1 MEEQKPQTPP
11 IANYN
16 PMMDNVIERAYTQVE
31 SDANAAQLSTAIPEP
46 MAAKRTISS
55 RENPYD
61 MLGGGGGNSGG
72 NGGGGGR
79 KSDSTPINPAMND
92 INDKEKKM
100 GAEHLAKLVVD
111 GYEQLHVFA
120 NKALQF
126 PESKLRKLEAEGL
139 VDLNVEIPYDYGKTI
154 TAGEFVKE
162 FNEQNKDALTVS
174 REFKKEVTPVL
185 TRVMEKHGAGLTDEQ
200 YLGYLIFKDVAVKIV
215 IASQLRTTMNDM
227 INVIKDYT
235 IAMRESGQAPQP
247 RPQASRPQEP
257 QEEPQSS
264 QPNYTQAQ
272 AQAQEFVYPKQEE
285 FVEDYN
291 FATNEVVM
299 GTRQQM
305 EVPKTGKERLMQQK
319 AKERKW
325 ASDAQRQES
334 DYKQALKNKKVKKTP
349 KDYIP
354 IDEAEIAEAIVLN
367 ETINQ
372 PSKKNDDI
380 IEGLD

>member
-11 IANYN
+11 TTNYN

-31 SDANAAQLSTAIPEP
+31 SDANATQLSTAIPEP
-46 MAAKRTISS
+46 MASRRTISS

-72 NGGGGGR
+72 NGGGGSR
-79 KSDSTPINPAMND
+79 KSDVPPINPAMND
-92 INDKEKKM
+92 INDKDKKM

-139 VDLNVEIPYDYGKTI
+139 VDLSIEIPYDYGKTI

-200 YLGYLIFKDVAVKIV
+200 YLGYLIFKDLAVKLV
-215 IASQLRTTMNDM
+215 IGSQIRTTMNDM

-235 IAMRESGQAPQP
+235 LTMRESGQAPQP

-257 QEEPQSS
+257 QPEPQAP
-264 QPNYTQAQ
+264 QPNFKQPQ
-272 AQAQEFVYPKQEE
+272 PQEFVYPQQEE

-291 FATNEVVM
+291 FSTNEVVM
-299 GTRQQM
+299 NTRQQM
-305 EVPKTGKERLMQQK
+305 DVPKTGKERLMETSDISK
-319 AKERKW
+319 TYVCDECGMF
-325 ASDAQRQES
+325 ASKVIDHSAGNFVLMTANIKTNNGLYLIPS
-334 DYKQALKNKKVKKTP
+334 GYIIIAL
-349 KDYIP
+349 
-354 IDEAEIAEAIVLN
+354 
-367 ETINQ
+367 
-372 PSKKNDDI
+372 SKSSSI
-380 IEGLD
+380 S

>member
-11 IANYN
+11 TTNYN

-31 SDANAAQLSTAIPEP
+31 SDANATQLSTAIPEP
-46 MAAKRTISS
+46 MAARRTISS

-61 MLGGGGGNSGG
+61 MLGGGGNSGG
-72 NGGGGGR
+72 GSGSGGR
-79 KSDSTPINPAMND
+79 KSDVPPINPAMND

-126 PESKLRKLEAEGL
+126 PESKLRKLESEGL
-139 VDLNVEIPYDYGKTI
+139 VNLNIEIPYDYGKTI

-200 YLGYLIFKDVAVKIV
+200 YLGYLIFKDLAVKLV
-215 IASQLRTTMNDM
+215 IGSQIRTTMNDM
-227 INVIKDYT
+227 INVIKEYT
-235 IAMRESGQAPQP
+235 LAMKESGQAPQP

-257 QEEPQSS
+257 EPQAP
-264 QPNYTQAQ
+264 QPNYTQP
-272 AQAQEFVYPKQEE
+272 QAQEFVYPQQEE
-285 FVEDYN
+285 FIEDYN

-299 GTRQQM
+299 NTRQKM
-305 EVPKTGKERLMQQK
+305 EVPKTGKERLMEQK

-325 ASDAQRQES
+325 ASDSERQES
-334 DYKQALKNKKVKKTP
+334 DYKQALKNKKTKKTP

-354 IDEAEIAEAIVLN
+354 IDEAEIAEAIILN

>member
-11 IANYN
+11 TVNYN
-16 PMMDNVIERAYTQVE
+16 PMMDNVIERSYTQVE
-31 SDANAAQLSTAIPEP
+31 SDANATQLSTAIPEP
-46 MAAKRTISS
+46 IATRRTISS
-55 RENPYD
+55 RESPYD
-61 MLGGGGGNSGG
+61 MLGGGGVNSGG
-72 NGGGGGR
+72 NGGGGSR
-79 KSDSTPINPAMND
+79 KSDVPPMNPAMND
-92 INDKEKKM
+92 INDKDKKM

-126 PESKLRKLEAEGL
+126 PESKLRKLESEGL
-139 VDLNVEIPYDYGKTI
+139 VDLSIEIPYDYGKTI

-174 REFKKEVTPVL
+174 KEFKKEVTPVL

-200 YLGYLIFKDVAVKIV
+200 YLGYLIFKDVAVKLV
-215 IASQLRTTMNDM
+215 IASQMRTTMNDM

-235 IAMRESGQAPQP
+235 IAMRESGQTPPP
-247 RPQASRPQEP
+247 RQKASRKQEP
-257 QEEPQSS
+257 QQEPQ
-264 QPNYTQAQ
+264 QAPQQNYTQP
-272 AQAQEFVYPKQEE
+272 QAQEFVYPEVEE
-285 FVEDYN
+285 FIEDYN

-299 GTRQQM
+299 NTRQQM
-305 EVPKTGKERLMQQK
+305 EVPKTGKERLMVQK

-325 ASDAQRQES
+325 ASDSEKQES

-354 IDEAEIAEAIVLN
+354 IDEAEIAEAIILN